1 MERAML
7 CRGRKAMHQNRAKRV
22 LSIALLGMIG
32 AGIGAPAS
40 AQSAASPAESG
51 ASMVK
56 PPRAPASGASA
67 HNPDNMP
74 IHRPKHPSDD
84 PMARKPPASAVV
96 PK

>member
-1 MERAML
+1 ML
-7 CRGRKAMHQNRAKRV
+7 VMLAVM
-22 LSIALLGMIG
+22 G
-32 AGIGAPAS
+32 ASWVAPAS
-40 AQSAASPAESG
+40 AQSAAAPAESG

-56 PPRAPASGASA
+56 PPRSPASGASA

-74 IHRPKHPSDD
+74 IHRPKHPTND